1 MSPGIPLTILASK
14 QIKAGMVM
22 AYLLLILMAAI
33 EIGFLIFNQIKKSS
47 KKTWSLRRLIANLGQ
62 AVLFALMLLL
72 PGIDTSF
79 RFTGL
84 IILLVIRIVFAGV
97 SVLINKNKPV
107 AKKLSGKI
115 ASLILSI
122 LLITGAMLPSFI
134 FTDYEGL
141 PVHGPYGVKQS
152 SAILVDKNRIEEFES
167 DGSYREVPVYFFYP
181 ENASEGDRFPLVV
194 FSHGAFGYYESNA
207 STYLELASQGYV
219 VVSLDHPYHSFFTKD
234 TSGKTVTVDPDFM
247 NSVMNANGDMTEEKI
262 YEESSKWMKLRVG
275 DMNFVLDELKKG
287 ADENDIEAYWFE
299 NESLKKDSLEALG
312 LIDTDKIGVMGH
324 SMGGATAVEI
334 GKERDDIDAV
344 IDLDGTM
351 LGSIIGAEN
360 GKYIVEDVEYHV
372 PLFEFK
378 NAESHYEMIEL
389 EKMDYPYPNFVI
401 RDNADVIYCTY
412 FEGSLHMDYTDLP
425 LFSPFLGKL
434 LGSGEVDNA
443 YMMDQVNSLAVE
455 FFDCYLKGEGQFS
468 VSESYPGVR

>member
-1 MSPGIPLTILASK
+1 
-14 QIKAGMVM
+14 M
-22 AYLLLILMAAI
+22 AYLLLILMAVS
-33 EIGFLIFNQIKKSS
+33 EIGFLIFDQIKKSS
-47 KKTWSLRRLIANLGQ
+47 KKTWSFRRLIVNLGQ
-62 AVLFALMLLL
+62 AVLFALMLIL

-97 SVLINKNKPV
+97 SVLINKNKTV
-107 AKKLSGKI
+107 AKKLPGKI

-122 LLITGAMLPSFI
+122 LLIAGAMLPSFI

-181 ENASEGDRFPLVV
+181 ENTSEGDRFPLVV

-234 TSGKTVTVDPDFM
+234 TNGKTITVDPDFM

-262 YEESSKWMKLRVG
+262 YEESSKWMRLRVG

-287 ADENDIEAYWFE
+287 ADENDLDAYWFA

-334 GKERDDIDAV
+334 GLERDDIDAV

-351 LGSIIGAEN
+351 LGSIKGAKD
-360 GKYIVEDVEYHV
+360 GKYIIEDVEYHV
-372 PLFEFK
+372 PLFELK
-378 NAESHYEMIEL
+378 NAESYYELIEI

-401 RDNADVIYCTY
+401 RDNADVYYDTY

-425 LFSPFLGKL
+425 LFSPFLAKL
-434 LGSGEVDNA
+434 LGSGNVDNA
-443 YMMDQVNSLAVE
+443 YMMDRVNSLAVS

-468 VSESYPGVR
+468 VNESYSGVR

>member
-1 MSPGIPLTILASK
+1 
-14 QIKAGMVM
+14 
-22 AYLLLILMAAI
+22 MAAS
-33 EIGFLIFNQIKKSS
+33 EIGFLIFDQIKKSS
-47 KKTWSLRRLIANLGQ
+47 KKTWSLRRLIVDLGQ

-79 RFTGL
+79 RFMGL
-84 IILLVIRIVFAGV
+84 IILLVIRLVVAGL
-97 SVLINKNKPV
+97 SVLINKNKTV
-107 AKKLSGKI
+107 AKKFSGKI

-122 LLITGAMLPSFI
+122 LLIAGAMVPSFI

-141 PVHGPYGVKQS
+141 PPHGSYKVNQS
-152 SAILVDKNRIEEFES
+152 QAILVDKNRIEEFES

-181 ENASEGDRFPLVV
+181 ENASEGDKFPLVV
-194 FSHGAFGYYESNA
+194 FSHGAFGYYASNA

-219 VVSLDHPYHSFFTKD
+219 VVSLEHPYHSFFTKD
-234 TSGKTVTVDPDFM
+234 TSGKTITVDPDFM
-247 NSVMNANGDMTEEKI
+247 NSVMNANGDATEEMIAK
-262 YEESSKWMKLRVG
+262 ESAKWMKLRVD
-275 DMNFVLDELKKG
+275 DMNFALDELKRG
-287 ADENDIEAYWFE
+287 ADENDLEAYWFE
-299 NESLKKDSLEALG
+299 NDSLKNNSIEALG

-344 IDLDGTM
+344 IDIDGTM
-351 LGSIIGAEN
+351 LASITGAKD
-360 GKYIVEDVEYHV
+360 GKYIIEDAEYHV
-372 PLFEFK
+372 PLFELK
-378 NAESHYEMIEL
+378 NADSYYELIEI

-401 RDNADVIYCTY
+401 RDNADVYYGTY

-434 LGSGEVDNA
+434 LGSGNVDNA
-443 YMMDQVNSLAVE
+443 YMMEQLNSLAVS

-468 VSESYPGVR
+468 VNESYPGVR

>member
-1 MSPGIPLTILASK
+1 
-14 QIKAGMVM
+14 MVM
-22 AYLLLILMAAI
+22 AYLLLALLAAA
-33 EIGFLIFNQIKKSS
+33 EIGFLIFDQIKKSD
-47 KKTWSLRRLIANLGQ
+47 KKTWSFRRLIVDLGQ
-62 AVLFALMLLL
+62 GVLYAIALLL

-84 IILLVIRIVFAGV
+84 IILLVIRILFAGL
-97 SVLINKNKPV
+97 SVLINKNKRA

-122 LLITGAMLPSFI
+122 LLISGAMVPSFV

-141 PVHGPYGVKQS
+141 PVHGPYGIKQS
-152 SAILVDKNRIEEFES
+152 NAILVDKNRIEEFET
-167 DGSYREVPVYFFYP
+167 DGSFREVPVYFFYP
-181 ENASEGDRFPLVV
+181 ENAGEGEKFPLVV
-194 FSHGAFGYYESNA
+194 FSHGAFGYYQSNA
-207 STYLELASQGYV
+207 STYLELASRGYV

-234 TSGKTVTVDPDFM
+234 TNGKTITVDPDFI
-247 NSVMNANGDMTEEKI
+247 NSVMNANGYEDEEQI
-262 YEESSKWMKLRVG
+262 YEESVKWMTLRVN
-275 DMNFVLDELKKG
+275 DMNFALDELKKG
-287 ADENDIEAYWFE
+287 ADEKDTSAYWFAD
-299 NESLKKDSLEALG
+299 DSSKNGTLEALD

-344 IDLDGTM
+344 IDIDGTM

-360 GKYIVEDVEYHV
+360 GKYIIEDVEYHV
-372 PLFEFK
+372 PLFELK
-378 NAESHYEMIEL
+378 NADSYYELIEI
-389 EKMDYPYPNFVI
+389 EKTDYPYPNFTI
-401 RDNADVIYCTY
+401 RDNADIYYGTY

-434 LGSGEVDNA
+434 LGSGNVDNA
-443 YMMDQVNSLAVE
+443 YMMEQVNLLAVS

-468 VSESYPGVR
+468 VNESYPGVR

>member
-1 MSPGIPLTILASK
+1 
-14 QIKAGMVM
+14 
-22 AYLLLILMAAI
+22 
-33 EIGFLIFNQIKKSS
+33 
-47 KKTWSLRRLIANLGQ
+47 
-62 AVLFALMLLL
+62 
-72 PGIDTSF
+72 
-79 RFTGL
+79 
-84 IILLVIRIVFAGV
+84 
-97 SVLINKNKPV
+97 
-107 AKKLSGKI
+107 
-115 ASLILSI
+115 
-122 LLITGAMLPSFI
+122 
-134 FTDYEGL
+134 
-141 PVHGPYGVKQS
+141 
-152 SAILVDKNRIEEFES
+152 
-167 DGSYREVPVYFFYP
+167 
-181 ENASEGDRFPLVV
+181 
-194 FSHGAFGYYESNA
+194 
-207 STYLELASQGYV
+207 
-219 VVSLDHPYHSFFTKD
+219 
-234 TSGKTVTVDPDFM
+234 M

-262 YEESSKWMKLRVG
+262 YEESSKWMRLRVG

-287 ADENDIEAYWFE
+287 ADENKIEAYWFE
-299 NESLKKDSLEALG
+299 NESLKNDSLEALS

-334 GKERDDIDAV
+334 GKERDDISAV

-360 GKYIVEDVEYHV
+360 GKYIVEDVEYHI

-401 RDNADVIYCTY
+401 RDNADIIYCTY

-468 VSESYPGVR
+468 VNESYPGVR

>member
-1 MSPGIPLTILASK
+1 
-14 QIKAGMVM
+14 M
-22 AYLLLILMAAI
+22 ALLLLGLLTAA
-33 EIGFLIFNQIKKSS
+33 EIGFLIFESIRSSS
-47 KKTWSLRRLIANLGQ
+47 KKTWSVRRLIVDLAQ

-84 IILLVIRIVFAGV
+84 IILLLIRLVFAGI
-97 SVLINKNKPV
+97 SVLINKNKTM

-122 LLITGAMLPSFI
+122 LLIAGAMVPSFV

-141 PVHGPYGVKQS
+141 PVHGPYEVKQS
-152 SAILVDKNRIEEFES
+152 NAILVDKNRIEEFES
-167 DGSYREVPVYFFYP
+167 DGSYREVPVYFIYP
-181 ENASEGDRFPLVV
+181 ENASEGEKFPLIV
-194 FSHGAFGYYESNA
+194 FSHGAFGYWQSNA
-207 STYLELASQGYV
+207 STYLELASRGYV

-234 TSGKTVTVDPDFM
+234 TSGKTITVDPGFM

-262 YEESSKWMKLRVG
+262 YEESAKWMKLRVG

-287 ADENDIEAYWFE
+287 TDENNLETYWFE
-299 NESLKKDSLEALG
+299 NDSKKTDSLEALS
-312 LIDTDKIGVMGH
+312 LIDTSRIGVMGH

-334 GKERDDIDAV
+334 GKERDDIGAV

-351 LGSIIGAEN
+351 LGSIIGAED
-360 GKYIVEDVEYHV
+360 GKYIIEDVEYHV
-372 PLFEFK
+372 PLFELK
-378 NAESHYEMIEL
+378 NAESHYEMIKL
-389 EKMDYPYPNFVI
+389 EKEGFPYPNFTI

-434 LGSGEVDNA
+434 LGSGNVDNA
-443 YMMDQVNSLAVE
+443 FMMDQVNSLAVS

-468 VSESYPGVR
+468 VNESYPGVR

>member
-1 MSPGIPLTILASK
+1 
-14 QIKAGMVM
+14 M
-22 AYLLLILMAAI
+22 AYLLLALLAAA
-33 EIGFLIFNQIKKSS
+33 EIGFLIFDQIKKSD
-47 KKTWSLRRLIANLGQ
+47 KKTWSFRRLIVDLGQ
-62 AVLFALMLLL
+62 GVLYAIALLL

-84 IILLVIRIVFAGV
+84 IILLVIRILFAGL
-97 SVLINKNKPV
+97 SVLINKNKRA

-122 LLITGAMLPSFI
+122 LLISGAMVPSFV

-141 PVHGPYGVKQS
+141 PVHGPYGIKQS
-152 SAILVDKNRIEEFES
+152 NAILVDKNRIEEFET
-167 DGSYREVPVYFFYP
+167 DGSFREVPVYFFYP
-181 ENASEGDRFPLVV
+181 ENAGEGEKFPLVV
-194 FSHGAFGYYESNA
+194 FSHGAFGYYQSNA
-207 STYLELASQGYV
+207 STYLELASRGYV

-234 TSGKTVTVDPDFM
+234 TNGKTITVDPDFI
-247 NSVMNANGDMTEEKI
+247 NSVMNANGYEDEEQI
-262 YEESSKWMKLRVG
+262 YEESVKWMTLRVN
-275 DMNFVLDELKKG
+275 DMNFALDELKKG
-287 ADENDIEAYWFE
+287 ADEKDTSAYWFAD
-299 NESLKKDSLEALG
+299 DSSKNGTLEALD

-344 IDLDGTM
+344 IDIDGTM

-360 GKYIVEDVEYHV
+360 GKYIIEDVEYHV
-372 PLFEFK
+372 PLFELK
-378 NAESHYEMIEL
+378 NADSYYELIEI
-389 EKMDYPYPNFVI
+389 EKTDYPYPNFTI
-401 RDNADVIYCTY
+401 RDNADIYYGTY

-434 LGSGEVDNA
+434 LGSGNVDNA
-443 YMMDQVNSLAVE
+443 YMMEQVNLLAVS

-468 VSESYPGVR
+468 VNESYPGVR

>member
-1 MSPGIPLTILASK
+1 
-14 QIKAGMVM
+14 M
-22 AYLLLILMAAI
+22 AYLLLILMAAS
-33 EIGFLIFNQIKKSS
+33 EIGFLIFDQIKKSS
-47 KKTWSLRRLIANLGQ
+47 KKTWSLRRLIVDLGQ

-79 RFTGL
+79 RFMGL
-84 IILLVIRIVFAGV
+84 IILLVIRLVVAGL
-97 SVLINKNKPV
+97 SVLINKNKTV

-122 LLITGAMLPSFI
+122 LLIAGAMLPSFI

-141 PVHGPYGVKQS
+141 PPHGSYEVKQS
-152 SAILVDKNRIEEFES
+152 QAILVDKNRIEEFES

-181 ENASEGDRFPLVV
+181 ENASEGDKFPLVV
-194 FSHGAFGYYESNA
+194 FSHGAFGYYASNA
-207 STYLELASQGYV
+207 STYLELASRGYV
-219 VVSLDHPYHSFFTKD
+219 VVSLEHPYHSFFTKD
-234 TSGKTVTVDPDFM
+234 TNGKTITVDPDFM
-247 NSVMNANGDMTEEKI
+247 NSVMNANGDATEEKI
-262 YEESSKWMKLRVG
+262 SEESAKWMKLRVD
-275 DMNFVLDELKKG
+275 DMNFALDELKKG
-287 ADENDIEAYWFE
+287 ADENDLEAYWFE

-344 IDLDGTM
+344 IDIDGTM
-351 LGSIIGAEN
+351 LASITGAKD
-360 GKYIVEDVEYHV
+360 GKYIIEDAEYHV
-372 PLFEFK
+372 PLFELK
-378 NAESHYEMIEL
+378 NADSYYELIEI

-401 RDNADVIYCTY
+401 RDNADVYYGTY

-434 LGSGEVDNA
+434 LGSGNVDNA
-443 YMMDQVNSLAVE
+443 YMMEQVNSLAVS

-468 VSESYPGVR
+468 VNESYPGVR

>member
-1 MSPGIPLTILASK
+1 
-14 QIKAGMVM
+14 MVM
-22 AYLLLILMAAI
+22 AFLLLVLLAAA
-33 EIGFLIFNQIKKSS
+33 EIGFLIFDQIKKSD
-47 KKTWSLRRLIANLGQ
+47 KKTWSLRRLIVYLGQ
-62 AVLFALMLLL
+62 AVLYAIALLL

-84 IILLVIRIVFAGV
+84 IILLVIRILFAGL
-97 SVLINKNKPV
+97 SVLINKKKTA

-122 LLITGAMLPSFI
+122 LLISGAMIPSFV

-141 PVHGPYGVKQS
+141 PVNGPYGIKQS
-152 SAILVDKNRIEEFES
+152 NAILVDKSRIEEFEN
-167 DGSYREVPVYFFYP
+167 DGSFREVPVYFFYP
-181 ENASEGDRFPLVV
+181 ETAGDGEKFPLVV
-194 FSHGAFGYYESNA
+194 FSHGAFGYYQSNA

-219 VVSLDHPYHSFFTKD
+219 VVSLEHPYHSFFTKD
-234 TSGKTVTVDPDFM
+234 TNGKTITVDPEFI
-247 NSVMNANGDMTEEKI
+247 NSVMNANGDAAEEQI
-262 YEESSKWMKLRVG
+262 YEESVKWMKLRVN
-275 DMNFVLDELKKG
+275 DMNFALDELKKG
-287 ADENDIEAYWFE
+287 ADG
-299 NESLKKDSLEALG
+299 KDTADYRFADDSSKTGTLEALS

-344 IDLDGTM
+344 IDIDGTM

-360 GKYIVEDVEYHV
+360 GKYIIEDVEYHV
-372 PLFEFK
+372 PLFELK
-378 NAESHYEMIEL
+378 NADSYYELTEI
-389 EKMDYPYPNFVI
+389 EKMDYPYPNFTI
-401 RDNADVIYCTY
+401 RDNADVYYGTY

-434 LGSGEVDNA
+434 LGSGDVDNA
-443 YMMDQVNSLAVE
+443 YMMEQVNSLAVK

-468 VSESYPGVR
+468 VNESYPGVR

>member
-1 MSPGIPLTILASK
+1 
-14 QIKAGMVM
+14 M
-22 AYLLLILMAAI
+22 ALLLLGLLTAA
-33 EIGFLIFNQIKKSS
+33 EIGFLIFESIRSSS
-47 KKTWSLRRLIANLGQ
+47 KKTWSVRRLIVELAQ

-84 IILLVIRIVFAGV
+84 IILLLIRLVFAGI
-97 SVLINKNKPV
+97 SVLINKNKTM

-122 LLITGAMLPSFI
+122 LLIAGAMVPSFV

-141 PVHGPYGVKQS
+141 PVHGPYEVKQS
-152 SAILVDKNRIEEFES
+152 NAILVDKNRIEEFES
-167 DGSYREVPVYFFYP
+167 DGSYREVPVYFIYP
-181 ENASEGDRFPLVV
+181 ENASEGEKFPLIV
-194 FSHGAFGYYESNA
+194 FSHGAFGYWQSNA
-207 STYLELASQGYV
+207 STYLELASRGYV

-234 TSGKTVTVDPDFM
+234 TSGKTITVDPGFM

-262 YEESSKWMKLRVG
+262 YEESAKWMKLRVG

-287 ADENDIEAYWFE
+287 TDENNLETYWFE
-299 NESLKKDSLEALG
+299 NDSKKTDSLEALS
-312 LIDTDKIGVMGH
+312 LIDTSRIGVMGH

-334 GKERDDIDAV
+334 GKERDDIGAV

-351 LGSIIGAEN
+351 LGSIIGAED
-360 GKYIVEDVEYHV
+360 GKYIIEDVEYHV
-372 PLFEFK
+372 PLFELK
-378 NAESHYEMIEL
+378 NAESHYEMIKL
-389 EKMDYPYPNFVI
+389 EKEGFPYPNFTI

-434 LGSGEVDNA
+434 LGSGNVDNA
-443 YMMDQVNSLAVE
+443 FMMDQVNSLAVS

-468 VSESYPGVR
+468 VNESYPGVR